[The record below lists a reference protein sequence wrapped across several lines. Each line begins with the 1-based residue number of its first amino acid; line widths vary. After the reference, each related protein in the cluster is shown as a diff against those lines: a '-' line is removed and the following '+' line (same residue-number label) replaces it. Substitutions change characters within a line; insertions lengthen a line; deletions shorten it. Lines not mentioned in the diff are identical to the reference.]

1 MNGLYVGIT
10 GVLAFAAG
18 FFAAFSLQKSKNS
31 ALEIENVRLQE
42 KLNSTKEKI
51 QSAEDYSALIKKE
64 FVNLANQALIEKN
77 KMLNDENQKNL
88 ETFLK
93 PLREN
98 LKDFQSKMEEYNITG
113 IKNTQTLKEQ
123 IEYLSGQNKL
133 ITTQTEKLANAISTN
148 SKFRGSFGEMI
159 LERLLKIS
167 GLIDKKDD
175 PIKGNYLLQAGFRNL
190 DSAGG
195 SKITPDAVIYLA
207 DGSKN
212 IIVDSK
218 ASIANFLEYTNAKNE
233 DEAGDFIKK
242 FYSNILDRIK
252 ELENKYTNLEGLTAP
267 DFTLLFIPFEACMGL
282 IYANNALVEEANR
295 RNIVI
300 VGPSTLLSTLRTVN
314 YTWMSKNQND
324 NIKEILKTGEGIY
337 AKCQTLIGK
346 LEGLSANFETLRKE
360 FDGVF
365 TSLKGRGGLFGQ
377 IAKFRELG
385 FNPANPIDEKY
396 LSDGAETPIL
406 DFSTENADGAKNGM
420 EIETELAE
428 K

>member
-1 MNGLYVGIT
+1 MSALYIVLIAGLT
-10 GVLAFAAG
+10 FVLG
-18 FFAAFSLQKSKNS
+18 FFTAVIIQKTKST
-31 ALEIENVRLQE
+31 ALAVENAKLQE
-42 KLNSTKEKI
+42 KISSLSDKI
-51 QSAEDYSALIKKE
+51 QSKEDYSNLIKKE

-88 ETFLK
+88 ETYLK
-93 PLREN
+93 PLKEN
-98 LKDFQSKMEEYNITG
+98 LKDFQEKIEEYNITG

-133 ITTQTEKLANAISTN
+133 ITTQTEKLACAISTN

-159 LERLLKIS
+159 LERLLKVS
-167 GLIDKKDD
+167 GLIDKKTD
-175 PIKGNYLLQAGFRNL
+175 PIKGNYLLQAGFKNL
-190 DSAGG
+190 NSPDGN
-195 SKITPDAVIYLA
+195 KITPDAVIYLS
-207 DGSKN
+207 DGTKN

-218 ASIANFLEYTNAKNE
+218 ASIVNFLEYTNAKNE

-252 ELENKYTNLEGLTAP
+252 ELENKYTNLEGLSAP

-282 IYANNALVEEANR
+282 IYANNGLIEEANK

-300 VGPSTLLSTLRTVN
+300 VGPSTLLATLRTVN
-314 YTWMSKNQND
+314 YIWVSKNQND

-337 AKCQTLIGK
+337 SKCQTLIGK
-346 LEGLSANFETLRKE
+346 LEGLSANFDTLRKG

-377 IAKFRELG
+377 IAKFKDLG
-385 FNPANPIDEKY
+385 FNPSNPIDEKY
-396 LSDGAETPIL
+396 LGDTAEDL
-406 DFSTENADGAKNGM
+406 AL
-420 EIETELAE
+420 IETE

>member
-346 LEGLSANFETLRKE
+346 LEGLSANFETLRKG

>member
-1 MNGLYVGIT
+1 MSI
-10 GVLAFAAG
+10 LAFVTG
-18 FFAAFSLQKSKNS
+18 FLTAFFVQKSKNS
-31 ALEIENVRLQE
+31 MLEIENARLQE
-42 KLNSTKEKI
+42 KLNSAKERV
-51 QSAEDYSALIKKE
+51 QSAEDYSTLIKKE

-93 PLREN
+93 PLKEN
-98 LKDFQSKMEEYNITG
+98 LKDFQAKVEEYNITG

-167 GLIDKKDD
+167 GLIDKKED
-175 PIKGNYLLQAGFRNL
+175 PIKGNYLLQTGFRNL
-190 DSAGG
+190 NSTGG
-195 SKITPDAVIYLA
+195 SKITPDAVIYLS

-212 IIVDSK
+212 IVVDSK
-218 ASIANFLEYTNAKNE
+218 ASIANYLEYTNAENE
-233 DEAGDFIKK
+233 DEASDFIKK

-252 ELENKYTNLEGLTAP
+252 ELENKYTNLEGLVVP

-282 IYANNALVEEANR
+282 IYANNTLIEEANR

-314 YTWMSKNQND
+314 YTWMNKNQND
-324 NIKEILKTGEGIY
+324 NIKEILKMGEGIY
-337 AKCQTLIGK
+337 SKCQTLIGK
-346 LEGLSANFETLRKE
+346 LEGLSVNFDTLRKG
-360 FDGVF
+360 FDSVF
-365 TSLKGRGGLFGQ
+365 ASLKGRGGLFGQ
-377 IAKFRELG
+377 IAKFKELG
-385 FNPANPIDEKY
+385 FNPTNPIDEKY
-396 LSDGAETPIL
+396 LSDGV
-406 DFSTENADGAKNGM
+406 ENLALELNFDNKGM
-420 EIETELAE
+420 EIGTGLAE

>member
-1 MNGLYVGIT
+1 MSILYFLIGVLIFIT
-10 GVLAFAAG
+10 GFFTAFI
-18 FFAAFSLQKSKNS
+18 LQKSKNTS
-31 ALEIENVRLQE
+31 LEIENAKLQE
-42 KLNSTKEKI
+42 KLNSTQEKI
-51 QSAEDYSALIKKE
+51 KNADEYSKLIKNE

-77 KMLNDENQKNL
+77 KILNDENQKNL

-93 PLREN
+93 PLKEN
-98 LKDFQSKMEEYNITG
+98 LKDFQSKIEEYNITG

-123 IEYLSGQNKL
+123 IEYLSGQNQL
-133 ITTQTEKLANAISTN
+133 ITSQTEKLANAISTN

-159 LERLLKIS
+159 LEKLLKIS
-167 GLIDKKDD
+167 GLVDKKED
-175 PIKGNYLLQAGFRNL
+175 PIKVNYLLQTGFRNL
-190 DSAGG
+190 DNLGG
-195 SKITPDAVIYLA
+195 NKIAPDAVIYLS

-218 ASIANFLEYTNAKNE
+218 ASIVNFLEYTNAKNE
-233 DEAGDFIKK
+233 EEAGDFIKK
-242 FYSNILDRIK
+242 FYSNIQDRIK

-282 IYANNALVEEANR
+282 IYANNALIEEANR

-300 VGPSTLLSTLRTVN
+300 VGPSTLLATLRTVN

-337 AKCQTLIGK
+337 SKCQTLIGK
-346 LEGLSANFETLRKE
+346 LEGLSANFDTLRKG

-377 IAKFRELG
+377 IAKFKELG

-396 LSDGAETPIL
+396 LNNDRDELLL
-406 DFSTENADGAKNGM
+406 DFGMENAESVKMGMDFEAK
-420 EIETELAE
+420 TAE